1 MPRLKVCG
9 VTRPEFASEA
19 VRRGVDYIGMIFVD
33 GSPRRV
39 DMNAALN
46 IVSAEKGAKVVGVF
60 ANASVDEIVST
71 ARRVPLNVVQLHG
84 AYGGEAVAALKQLG
98 FEVWRLDDGGAS
110 AGEDATLV
118 DGSDGRRRGG
128 TGKLA
133 DWSRVATLKR
143 EGRCVV
149 LAGGLSAD
157 NIAEAAA
164 TGADVLDV
172 NSSLE
177 IAPGEKSIVKL
188 DELLAVLLRQ
198 TTNNTTT
205 H

>member
-9 VTRPEFASEA
+9 VTKPDFAREA

-39 DMNAALN
+39 DINTAPDIEAAAKGAKIVGVFTNASVSE
-46 IVSAEKGAKVVGVF
+46 IVSA
-60 ANASVDEIVST
+60 
-71 ARRVPLNVVQLHG
+71 ARRVTLNVVQLHG
-84 AYGGEAVAALKQLG
+84 DYNGEAVGALKKLG

-118 DGSDGRRRGG
+118 DGSDGRKRGG

-133 DWSRVATLKR
+133 DWSRVAELKR
-143 EGRCVV
+143 EGRYVV

-157 NIAEAAA
+157 NIIEAAA
-164 TGADVLDV
+164 TGADVLDI

-177 IAPGEKSIVKL
+177 IAPGEKSIAKL
-188 DELLAVLLRQ
+188 DELLAVLHRH
-198 TTNNTTT
+198 NNQ
-205 H
+205 

>member
-9 VTRPEFASEA
+9 VTSPEFAGEA

-39 DMNAALN
+39 DMDTALAIESAA
-46 IVSAEKGAKVVGVF
+46 KGVKLVGVF
-60 ANASVDEIVST
+60 ANSSVYEIVST
-71 ARRVPLNVVQLHG
+71 ARRVPMDVVQLHG
-84 AYGGEAVAALKQLG
+84 DYDVEAVAVLRQLG
-98 FEVWRLDDGGAS
+98 FEVWRLDDGGAF

-118 DGSDGRRRGG
+118 DGIDGGRRGG

-133 DWSRVATLKR
+133 DWSRVSELKR
-143 EGRCVV
+143 EGRRVV
-149 LAGGLSAD
+149 LAGGLSAA

-164 TGADVLDV
+164 MGADVLDI

-177 IAPGEKSIVKL
+177 VSPGEKSLAKL
-188 DELLAVLLRQ
+188 DELLARLTLKD
-198 TTNNTTT
+198 TKL
-205 H
+205 